1 MFTTIFL
8 DIKIPG
14 QQSLLTLSVPSMLK
28 ITEIK
33 NDVFFF
39 SQFFML
45 FSSLFGIGITRV
57 KTVFVKSIPFLFP

>member
-8 DIKIPG
+8 DIKFPG
-14 QQSLLTLSVPSMLK
+14 EQSLLTLSVPSMLK

-39 SQFFML
+39 SQLFML
-45 FSSLFGIGITRV
+45 FSSLFEIGITRV
-57 KTVFVKSIPFLFP
+57 KTVFVKRIPFLFT

>member
-57 KTVFVKSIPFLFP
+57 KTVFVKRIPFLFP

>member
-57 KTVFVKSIPFLFP
+57 KTVFVRRIPFLFP

>member
-57 KTVFVKSIPFLFP
+57 KTVFVQRIPYLFP